1 MNDFV
6 SGIVTI
12 AGRTNVGKST
22 LINQII
28 ETEIAIAT
36 HKPQTTRNLI
46 KGVYEDDESQIVFV
60 DSPGMHKAN
69 DQLGKN
75 MQKTA
80 SVAIQET
87 DLVLL
92 VVDARRNQIEN
103 IEKQIIRLAKAS
115 NVPLILVI
123 NKIDLV
129 EKIKLLPLIQKYN
142 DYAKFVATVP
152 ISAKNNDGIKILI
165 SEVKKFLP
173 KSYSPLDI
181 PYTDQT
187 EKSLAAELIR
197 REIIEQISEEIPYQ
211 IAIKVEEFSESFDQA
226 GKRTR
231 VQINATIIC
240 ERESHKKIL
249 LGKKGQQIAA
259 IGKGSRKKI
268 EKMLDTPSD
277 LMLFVKVS
285 PDWRNSHSYLK
296 ELGYISQDL

>member
-1 MNDFV
+1 M
-6 SGIVTI
+6 
-12 AGRTNVGKST
+12 
-22 LINQII
+22 
-28 ETEIAIAT
+28 
-36 HKPQTTRNLI
+36 
-46 KGVYEDDESQIVFV
+46 
-60 DSPGMHKAN
+60 
-69 DQLGKN
+69 
-75 MQKTA
+75 
-80 SVAIQET
+80 
-87 DLVLL
+87 
-92 VVDARRNQIEN
+92 
-103 IEKQIIRLAKAS
+103 
-115 NVPLILVI
+115 
-123 NKIDLV
+123 
-129 EKIKLLPLIQKYN
+129 
-142 DYAKFVATVP
+142 ATVP

-165 SEVKKFLP
+165 SEVKNL
-173 KSYSPLDI
+173 SYSPLDI

-296 ELGYISQDL
+296 ELGYISQICKINKFIVNGKRKSY